1 MPQAHCTVAAAEP
14 PISPIYRPA
23 LILSPWQHERNH
35 AGKDFFIIVNRLL
48 TIANGASSILI
59 PLDNGGRNGATLRLN
74 TSCEQEL
81 ASAYGDLTTGIFRCL
96 AFTGI

>member
-1 MPQAHCTVAAAEP
+1 MPQAHGTVAADEP

-48 TIANGASSILI
+48 TIANGVG
-59 PLDNGGRNGATLRLN
+59 PGFVPTDDGGRIEATLRLN
-74 TSCEQEL
+74 TICEQEL
-81 ASAYGDLTTGIFRCL
+81 SPALTT
-96 AFTGI
+96 T